1 MPPSCPSW
9 GVTLHLINDLFNIQA
24 PSTNTRL
31 RQKLELVPGTLILHK
46 LNIMAKSRGL
56 GSGVSTLDSVRKYM
70 TTTGHEQE
78 KNQIFVD
85 TNFNSKGY

>member
-9 GVTLHLINDLFNIQA
+9 GVTLHLNDLLNIQA
-24 PSTNTRL
+24 PSTNIRL
-31 RQKLELVPGTLILHK
+31 KQKLELVPGTLILHT
-46 LNIMAKSRGL
+46 LNIMAKFRGL

-78 KNQIFVD
+78 KIQSFGD
-85 TNFNSKGY
+85 TNFYTKGY